1 MGSQKTDYMQWMK
14 SQQKIILADN
24 ILLPLETFGEDER

>member
-1 MGSQKTDYMQWMK
+1 MGSQKTLHEVDEESTEDKY
-14 SQQKIILADN
+14 